1 MAQNQFKIHSEF
13 EDENKFHF
21 NVSTFKISLT
31 IMQIVTVAAGLFLWF
46 ILAKPLMGVAY
57 DIPFILVTLLI
68 VFLVAITAFVKFPL
82 SSSGMPAGQYLLL
95 VPLRILRHRRKHKTL
110 YIQYLD
116 RDEDN

>member
-31 IMQIVTVAAGLFLWF
+31 VMQIVTVAAGLFLWF
-46 ILAKPLMGVAY
+46 MLAKPLMGVFY
-57 DIPFILVTLLI
+57 DIPFILVTL
-68 VFLVAITAFVKFPL
+68 ITAFVKFPL